1 MVCMSTT
8 VLSIRIRRE
17 LKEKMEKYKDV
28 NWREEIERYI
38 ESRIRE
44 LEKQA
49 ILNEVKELLK
59 DLPVSTLPAW
69 KLIREDRDSR

>member
-1 MVCMSTT
+1 MSTA

-17 LKEKMEKYKDV
+17 LKEKMTKYKDV

-38 ESRIRE
+38 ESRICE
-44 LEKQA
+44 LEKQSV
-49 ILNEVKELLK
+49 LSEVRRLLK
-59 DLPVSTLPAW
+59 DLPRSSIPAW

>member
-69 KLIREDRDSR
+69 KLIREDRDNR